1 VQSVEISGPT
11 TAVSGT
17 AVTLNAVYT
26 PPNASGASL
35 LWDNGATGSSTSY
48 TWISEGEK
56 TVVVTAT
63 AACGDPVT
71 DVYTVA
77 VTSVCTPVQSVE
89 ISGPTTA
96 VSGTAVTLNAAY
108 TPTNATGVSLL
119 WDNGETGSSA
129 SYTWI
134 SEGEKTVV
142 VTATAACGDPV
153 TDTYTIT
160 VTVGEVNYSIY
171 LPLTLKNH

>member
-1 VQSVEISGPT
+1 
-11 TAVSGT
+11 
-17 AVTLNAVYT
+17 
-26 PPNASGASL
+26 L
-35 LWDNGATGSSTSY
+35 LWDNGSTEDSASY
-48 TWISEGEK
+48 TWTSEGKK

-89 ISGPTTA
+89 ISGSTTA
-96 VSGTAVTLNAAY
+96 VSGTAVTLNANY
-108 TPTNATGVSLL
+108 TPTNASGVSLL
-119 WDNGETGSSA
+119 WDNDATEDSA
-129 SYTWI
+129 SYTWT
-134 SEGEKTVV
+134 SEGKKTVV

-171 LPLTLKNH
+171 LPLTLKNHTLNER

>member
-1 VQSVEISGPT
+1 
-11 TAVSGT
+11 
-17 AVTLNAVYT
+17 
-26 PPNASGASL
+26 L
-35 LWDNGATGSSTSY
+35 LWDNGSTEDSASY
-48 TWISEGEK
+48 TWTSEGKK

-63 AACGDPVT
+63 ADCGDPVT

-96 VSGTAVTLNAAY
+96 VSGTAITLNAAY

-129 SYTWI
+129 SYTWV

-142 VTATAACGDPV
+142 VTATADCGPPV
-153 TDTYTIT
+153 TDVYIVT
-160 VTVGEVNYSIY
+160 VTVGEAEYSIY
-171 LPLTLKNH
+171 LPLTLRNH